1 MILHV
6 DMDAFFAAVEQ
17 ASNPRL
23 IGRPVVVC
31 GDPDRRGTVA
41 TASYEARAFGVLSG
55 MPTGEARRLCPEG
68 VFLEGHPEKYR
79 SVSVYLLELYKRITP
94 AVEPFSIDEAFLDL
108 AGTAYDTDVESA
120 TRAGR
125 TIQRWT
131 GERLG
136 LSATVG
142 MGPNK
147 LLAKLASGVEKPRG
161 LTWLDQAAFRKRF
174 WPLPLDA
181 LWGIGAQTAA
191 ALNRLGVVTIAGL
204 AHFPE
209 ERLAGA
215 FGVNGPRMKVAAW
228 GEDRSAVVPY
238 YEGVDARS
246 MGHEFTLLNDL
257 RDSDVLEGLLVRLS
271 DQVARRMRRE
281 GYQGRVV
288 VLKLRYA
295 DYETVLRQRA
305 LSEFT
310 DDERVVHEVARRL
323 LRENR
328 DRRAVRLLGVTV
340 AGLAKPHGVEQPS
353 IFEQDRRARALT
365 RQIDRV
371 RDLYGERAV
380 LRAAALR

>member
-1 MILHV
+1 
-6 DMDAFFAAVEQ
+6 
-17 ASNPRL
+17 
-23 IGRPVVVC
+23 
-31 GDPDRRGTVA
+31 
-41 TASYEARAFGVLSG
+41 
-55 MPTGEARRLCPEG
+55 
-68 VFLEGHPEKYR
+68 
-79 SVSVYLLELYKRITP
+79 
-94 AVEPFSIDEAFLDL
+94 
-108 AGTAYDTDVESA
+108 
-120 TRAGR
+120 
-125 TIQRWT
+125 
-131 GERLG
+131 
-136 LSATVG
+136 
-142 MGPNK
+142 
-147 LLAKLASGVEKPRG
+147 
-161 LTWLDQAAFRKRF
+161 
-174 WPLPLDA
+174 
-181 LWGIGAQTAA
+181 
-191 ALNRLGVVTIAGL
+191 
-204 AHFPE
+204 
-209 ERLAGA
+209 
-215 FGVNGPRMKVAAW
+215 
-228 GEDRSAVVPY
+228 
-238 YEGVDARS
+238 